1 MCVNKKMAPGIEIPR
16 VLTSQTWKNG
26 HYLINGWDPPILY
39 QNVLSYAGQPL
50 VGLHDV
56 NSIAISEMIINVLIS
71 LQI

>member
-1 MCVNKKMAPGIEIPR
+1 MAPGIEIPR
-16 VLTSQTWKNG
+16 VLLKLKIY
-26 HYLINGWDPPILY
+26 YLINEWDPPILY

-56 NSIAISEMIINVLIS
+56 NSIAISEMVINVFIS

>member
-1 MCVNKKMAPGIEIPR
+1 MAPGIEIPR
-16 VLTSQTWKNG
+16 VLTSQRKKRM
-26 HYLINGWDPPILY
+26 HYLINGRDPPILY

-56 NSIAISEMIINVLIS
+56 NNIATIEIIINIFIS

>member
-1 MCVNKKMAPGIEIPR
+1 MAPGIEIPR
-16 VLTSQTWKNG
+16 VLTSKTWKND
-26 HYLINGWDPPILY
+26 YLKNGRDPPILY

-56 NSIAISEMIINVLIS
+56 NNMANIEIIINAFII